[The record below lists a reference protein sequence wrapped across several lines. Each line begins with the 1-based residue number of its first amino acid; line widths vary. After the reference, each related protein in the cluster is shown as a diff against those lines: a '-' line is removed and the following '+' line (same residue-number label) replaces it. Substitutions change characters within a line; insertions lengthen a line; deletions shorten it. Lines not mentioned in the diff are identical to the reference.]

1 LRDDSGTRF
10 GTDSAPVDP
19 KILEET
25 TAALRKRGI
34 KGRLIAHNG
43 GLYWRGTF
51 TGSDGERKDRRVHL
65 GLPAEDGQRIEAE
78 TRVVTLASVVAR
90 SGILPDLL
98 PWSSESRKSSGSPLP
113 TAITVADAVTELEA
127 AFWHRKERTSAAV
140 RTWERLKVETDRLP
154 QNAVLTVKLLA
165 SVADSTPAGSRTRLE
180 ACKVFKRLGRL
191 VELEGVEQLD
201 ELRTKYRPQRR
212 KLPSDEEI
220 AELLAD
226 LPINH
231 HWSWPTWALA
241 TYGCRPAEVFSLKPD
256 SDGTAQLLSVKQ
268 KNERPDER
276 TALALKVGETEEPKD
291 NRSWRVNSPAEYDS
305 LEAKRLTGAW
315 GKWLVARSNGIQLYD
330 LRHAWAIRS
339 IHRGINPSLAAKT
352 MGHSLEVHSRTYHRE
367 LSKRDVAAVAAALS
381 QAQAELKPE
390 KTTP

>member
-1 LRDDSGTRF
+1 MIPAGNSAETRQRML
-10 GTDSAPVDP
+10 DLAPVN
-19 KILEET
+19 
-25 TAALRKRGI
+25 AALKGRGI
-34 KGRLIAHNG
+34 KGRLIAHDG
-43 GLYWRGTF
+43 RLYLRGTF
-51 TGSDGERKDRRVHL
+51 NAADGSRKDRRIRL
-65 GLPAEDGQRIEAE
+65 DLPAQAGHLLEAE
-78 TRVVTLASVVAR
+78 RRVIELAATVAEL
-90 SGILPDLL
+90 GILPDPL
-98 PWSSESRKSSGSPLP
+98 PWASEKRISPDSVQ
-113 TAITVADAVTELEA
+113 ISFTVAEAVTELEA

-191 VELEGVEQLD
+191 VKLEGVEQLD

-241 TYGCRPAEVFSLKPD
+241 TYGCRPAEVFSLMPD
-256 SDGTAQLLSVKQ
+256 SDGTAQVLSVKQ

-339 IHRGINPSLAAKT
+339 IHREINPSLAAKT

-367 LSKRDVAAVAAALS
+367 LSKRDVAAVAVKLAS
-381 QAQAELKPE
+381 H
-390 KTTP
+390 

>member
-1 LRDDSGTRF
+1 MLDL
-10 GTDSAPVDP
+10 APVN
-19 KILEET
+19 
-25 TAALRKRGI
+25 AALKGRGI
-34 KGRLIAHNG
+34 KGRLIAHDG
-43 GLYWRGTF
+43 RLYLRGTF
-51 TGSDGERKDRRVHL
+51 NAADGSRKDRRIRL
-65 GLPAEDGQRIEAE
+65 DLPAQAGHLLEAE
-78 TRVVTLASVVAR
+78 RRVIELAATVAEL
-90 SGILPDLL
+90 GILPDPL
-98 PWSSESRKSSGSPLP
+98 PWASEKRISPDSVQ
-113 TAITVADAVTELEA
+113 ISFTVAEAVTELEA

-191 VELEGVEQLD
+191 VKLEGVEQLD

-241 TYGCRPAEVFSLKPD
+241 TYGCRPAEVFSLMPD
-256 SDGTAQLLSVKQ
+256 SDGTAQVLSVKQ

-339 IHRGINPSLAAKT
+339 IHREINPSLAAKT

-367 LSKRDVAAVAAALS
+367 LSKRDVAAVAVKLAS
-381 QAQAELKPE
+381 H
-390 KTTP
+390 